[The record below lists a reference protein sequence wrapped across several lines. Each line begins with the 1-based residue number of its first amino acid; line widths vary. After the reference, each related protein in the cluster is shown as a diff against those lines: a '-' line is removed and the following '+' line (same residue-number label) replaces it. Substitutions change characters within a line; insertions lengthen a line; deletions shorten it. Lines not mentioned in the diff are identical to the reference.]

1 MGGNS
6 VHFLTGCMLAVISP
20 PDLHLNCFFFLA
32 TKHSNIKITIRHS
45 FNHTCSFHCCVLKKV
60 FHLPFSQ
67 WKKSSLYAECVCNLC
82 EHTSAHG
89 YRSTDMAPCDP
100 PEPMKEAFAW
110 STQHLRLLA
119 QQIRAP
125 LSATPCQ
132 HLLLLCFHL
141 CLCKRKCALPARGGS
156 WINSAFIPDAQPI
169 TTDRRRVESWLA
181 GGLVSKGKGQRKR
194 LNKWQTA
201 VFVADKTGKSRAAWT
216 CKGFI
221 KACLVEWGIQ

>member
-1 MGGNS
+1 
-6 VHFLTGCMLAVISP
+6 MLVVIFP
-20 PDLHLNCFFFLA
+20 PVLHLNCFFFFFLA
-32 TKHSNIKITIRHS
+32 TKHSNIKTIIHHS
-45 FNHTCSFHCCVLKKV
+45 FNHTCSFHCCVLKKCST
-60 FHLPFSQ
+60 FPSLSG
-67 WKKSSLYAECVCNLC
+67 KKSSLYAECVCNLG

-100 PEPMKEAFAW
+100 AEPMKEAFAW
-110 STQHLRLLA
+110 STLHLRLLA

-169 TTDRRRVESWLA
+169 TTDCRCIESWLA
-181 GGLVSKGKGQRKR
+181 GGLVSKGKGERKR
-194 LNKWQTA
+194 FNIWQIA
-201 VFVADKTGKSRAAWT
+201 VFVADKKGKSIASSMDM
-216 CKGFI
+216 
-221 KACLVEWGIQ
+221 